1 MVLAARIFDE
11 IVTEDDLTMS
21 VPKTKLQVA
30 GIGLTVDDLAPV
42 ELAVGVVEVVEQ
54 FKYLGSLVE
63 VRDGV
68 VSEVSHK
75 TAQACRAFGT

>member
-30 GIGLTVDDLAPV
+30 RIGLTVDDLAPV
-42 ELAVGVVEVVEQ
+42 ELAGGVVEVVEQ
-54 FKYLGSLVE
+54 FWDRWWRYVME
-63 VRDGV
+63 
-68 VSEVSHK
+68 
-75 TAQACRAFGT
+75 

>member
-11 IVTEDDLTMS
+11 IVTENDLTMS

-42 ELAVGVVEVVEQ
+42 ELGAWG
-54 FKYLGSLVE
+54 GS
-63 VRDGV
+63 
-68 VSEVSHK
+68 S
-75 TAQACRAFGT
+75 